1 MQTVFNLDSCIMC
14 ITNRSSKLLGDTLDR
29 ELRKIGLNRNIWLSL
44 YFIDQHGQITQ
55 NELAKLVDI
64 KGPSM
69 VKIIRRLDEEELVQ
83 THQDGN
89 DHRQKIIQLTKAGE
103 EKLMKSLPTVT
114 HFQGLMTKG
123 IPQNDL
129 NTVARVMDQMVNNAQ
144 QNFD

>member
-14 ITNRSSKLLGDTLDR
+14 ITNRSSKLFGDTLDR

-44 YFIDQHGQITQ
+44 YFIDQNGQITQ
-55 NELAKLVDI
+55 NELANLVDI

-69 VKIIRRLDEEELVQ
+69 VKIIRRLDDDRLVQ
-83 THQDGN
+83 TRQDDN
-89 DHRQKIIQLTKAGE
+89 DHRQKIIQLTKDGE
-103 EKLMKSLPTVT
+103 DKLMKSLPTVT

-123 IPQNDL
+123 IPQADL
-129 NTVARVMDQMVNNAQ
+129 NTVARVMDQMVKNAE